1 MVQGPPGKKDPNAL
15 IEDILKKAAK
25 YASAHHCY
33 CYGLVWISELRVE
46 NVNTWLCDLNVYFLA
61 CIY

>member
-33 CYGLVWISELRVE
+33 CNGLVWISELRVE
-46 NVNTWLCDLNVYFLA
+46 NVNT
-61 CIY
+61 